1 LDFKNFKMANGHGG
15 ARKGAGAKKGVQRE
29 ATKKAHEAI
38 ALAFENIGGVKAL
51 TAWARSNPD
60 AFYERVWPKI
70 IPVQLNHAD
79 ADGEKLDGFKVILVG
94 KAG

>member
-1 LDFKNFKMANGHGG
+1 MANGHGG
-15 ARKGAGAKKGVQRE
+15 ARRGAGAKKGKQR
-29 ATKKAHEAI
+29 ADTQKAHEAI
-38 ALAFENIGGVKAL
+38 ALAFDGIGGVPAL
-51 TAWARSNPD
+51 IAWAEENRC

-94 KAG
+94 KPS